1 MTKPDIKVL
10 SQLARLA
17 VSPQEEAKLAHDLEG
32 ILEFVGQI
40 QGASTGETK
49 NVEGI
54 PKNVLREDGEPH
66 AKGIY
71 TEDLLAAAPSRE
83 KNFVKVKKIL

>member
-1 MTKPDIKVL
+1 MEIKDIEHL
-10 SQLARLA
+10 AALARIEI
-17 VSPQEEAKLAHDLEG
+17 SEAEKQSLVGDLG
-32 ILEFVGQI
+32 RILEFVGQI
-40 QGASTGETK
+40 QEASTGDVK

-66 AKGIY
+66 SKGLY